1 MIYIQTIQSITH
13 QNSFLQENVWDN
25 LRPIEAD
32 SLIVSPDYKNY
43 ISPASLRRL
52 SPVLRM
58 ALTAAKECQAN
69 VNEEI
74 DAISV
79 GTALGCLVDTEKF
92 LVTFHTATSDTLSPT
107 AFIQSTHNTIA
118 GQISLELKNHAYNMT
133 HTQNSLSFEIA
144 LIDAMMCCKEGK
156 STVLLGAADEAIEFL
171 KLLKPKV
178 IKSELP
184 LTSGTT
190 FMIVGPNQSKSHIG
204 IQDCSLVFN
213 SEERMQSVINFL
225 DRKGLVLNDIDQVF
239 VSGNE
244 LKSEFPSSIDYTD
257 YSGLYFT
264 ASSFAVHLGHDWL
277 LREKKK
283 YVLIINEQIKGKL
296 GLILL
301 RRDETYN

>member
-13 QNSFLQENVWDN
+13 QDSFQQENIWNN
-25 LRPIEAD
+25 LQPIEAD
-32 SLIVSPDYKNY
+32 SVLISPDYKNY

-58 ALTAAKECQAN
+58 ALAAAKECQTN
-69 VNEEI
+69 VDKEI

-92 LVTFHTATSDTLSPT
+92 LVTFHTSTSDTLSPT

-118 GQISLELKNHAYNMT
+118 GQISLELKNHSYNMT
-133 HTQNSLSFEIA
+133 HTQNSLSFEVA
-144 LIDAMMCCKEGK
+144 LVDAIMCCREGK

-171 KLLKPKV
+171 KLLQPTV

-190 FMIVGPNQSKSHIG
+190 FMIVGSEQNREGVSILDCFVHYNANDRVQLVDLFLQKSG
-204 IQDCSLVFN
+204 LSL
-213 SEERMQSVINFL
+213 Q
-225 DRKGLVLNDIDQVF
+225 DIDQVF
-239 VSGNE
+239 VSGIE
-244 LKSEFPSSIDYTD
+244 LTEEFPSSIDYMQ
-257 YSGLYFT
+257 YSGLYFS
-264 ASSFAVHLGHDWL
+264 ASAFAVHLGHDWL
-277 LREKKK
+277 VKEKKK
-283 YVLIINEQIKGKL
+283 FVLIINEQIKGKL

-301 RRDETYN
+301 KRDETSN

>member
-13 QNSFLQENVWDN
+13 QDSFQQENIWNN
-25 LRPIEAD
+25 LQPIKAD
-32 SLIVSPDYKNY
+32 SVLISPDYKNY

-58 ALTAAKECQAN
+58 ALATAKECQTN
-69 VNEEI
+69 VDQEI

-92 LVTFHTATSDTLSPT
+92 LVTFHTSTSDTLSPT

-118 GQISLELKNHAYNMT
+118 GQISLELKNHSYNMT
-133 HTQNSLSFEIA
+133 HTQNSLSFEVA
-144 LIDAMMCCKEGK
+144 LVDAMMCCREGK
-156 STVLLGAADEAIEFL
+156 KTVLLGAADEAIEFL
-171 KLLKPKV
+171 KLLQPTV

-190 FMIVGPNQSKSHIG
+190 FMIVGSEQGTNGISILDCFVHYSANDRVQLVELFLQKSG
-204 IQDCSLVFN
+204 LSL
-213 SEERMQSVINFL
+213 Q
-225 DRKGLVLNDIDQVF
+225 DIDQVF
-239 VSGNE
+239 VSGIE
-244 LKSEFPSSIDYTD
+244 LKAEFPSSIDYMQ
-257 YSGLYFT
+257 YSGLYFS
-264 ASSFAVHLGHDWL
+264 ASAFAVHLGHDWL
-277 LREKKK
+277 VKEKKK

-301 RRDETYN
+301 KRDETSN